1 MNFWFPC
8 LYLWRVRTIYVI
20 YHAWLSI
27 FPVLGDEFV
36 MVLLSFCKSFDF
48 SDPFCILGLATGNA
62 EMSLGQTLPWT

>member
-1 MNFWFPC
+1 M
-8 LYLWRVRTIYVI
+8 I

-27 FPVLGDEFV
+27 FPVLGGDVV

-48 SDPFCILGLATGNA
+48 SDPFCILGLTAGNA